1 MLGLIITIIIVIIM
15 LVGVIYYFTLKNNGV
30 HDKYVNEMMNHN
42 NFKKNALNH
51 ITNSLLEIDYLNSNN
66 GNLGSNE
73 NSTCYKKNG
82 SIIKNCKCHGSC
94 ETCGYG
100 DTPNGINQC
109 LKCKN
114 GSKVNK
120 LYNNGAGWCSMIT
133 NDEVSGD
140 YSFSKNEATANEAT
154 ANEATSVPAAKDKI
168 EMTCNQRFM
177 NMCGASS
184 NWGECLEK
192 NKKSLLLS
200 GCNIEL
206 DKSQVSDSSTAKN
219 IGMVKK
225 TKLDK
230 DDDKLL
236 ANHFLQSENSQHKLQ
251 ITNNGHLI
259 IKSGATGKPT
269 WKSGLKDSSDYPV
282 KEGPYHLKLHNDMSL
297 VLANAKG
304 TTVWEINPSCRST
317 TEPCYGPNLK
327 VILTNSGNLQIKDNS
342 NIVRWSSV
350 PNMENI

>member
-1 MLGLIITIIIVIIM
+1 M
-15 LVGVIYYFTLKNNGV
+15 LVGVIYYFTLKNNSV

-51 ITNSLLEIDYLNSNN
+51 ITNSLLEIDYLNGKN

-73 NSTCYKKNG
+73 NSTCYKKDG
-82 SIIKNCKCHGSC
+82 SIIKNCRCHGSC
-94 ETCGYG
+94 KTCGYG
-100 DTPNGINQC
+100 DMPNGINQC

-114 GSKVNK
+114 GTKVNK

-133 NDEVSGD
+133 NDEVSND
-140 YSFSKNEATANEAT
+140 YSFSKNEASAVDNSNMSPTT
-154 ANEATSVPAAKDKI
+154 VPATTTVPAKGKI
-168 EMTCNQRFM
+168 KMTCNQRFM
-177 NMCGASS
+177 NMCAASS

-225 TKLDK
+225 TKLDQN
-230 DDDKLL
+230 DNKLL

-251 ITNNGHLI
+251 ITNNGRLI
-259 IKSGATGKPT
+259 IKSGATT
-269 WKSGLKDSSDYPV
+269 NWESSGTEYPV
-282 KEGPYHLKLHNDMSL
+282 TKGPYHLTLNNDMSL

-304 TTVWEINPSCRST
+304 TTVWSINPSCPST
-317 TEPCYGPNLK
+317 TEPCYGPNVK

-350 PNMENI
+350 PKI